1 MASFGRLRSAE
12 REQGF
17 AERPE
22 TARTFFREGRVG
34 QWRDRLT
41 RDQVSRIVTAHTEMI
56 TKFNYLPD

>member
-1 MASFGRLRSAE
+1 MASFGRLQSTE

-17 AERPE
+17 AEVRK
-22 TARTFFREGRVG
+22 TARTFFREGRIG

-56 TKFNYLPD
+56 KKFNYLPD